1 MQAEEIL
8 SDFEIR
14 KLSQVDQVVEFDCG
28 DEDLND
34 FIINDAPLYRKA
46 LLSTT
51 YILANKKNDK
61 VAAFFSI
68 ANDRISIQDFP
79 SNTDFNRFRKH
90 KFVNEKRLKSY
101 PAIKIC
107 RLGIDKSM
115 QGHQIGTFL
124 IDFVATLFVADNRSG
139 CRFMTVDAYSQA
151 IPFYL
156 KNDFAFL
163 SSEDEGQRTRL
174 MYFDLSDISGIS

>member
-8 SDFEIR
+8 ADYEIR
-14 KLSQVDQVVEFDCG
+14 KLEADDTICGFDCG

-46 LLSTT
+46 LLAMT
-51 YILANKKNDK
+51 YVLNNKNTGRT
-61 VAAFFSI
+61 VAYFSV
-68 ANDRISIQDFP
+68 ANDRISIKDFP

-90 KFVNEKRLKSY
+90 RFVNEKRLKSY

-107 RLGIDKSM
+107 RLGIDKSV
-115 QGHQIGTFL
+115 QGKQIGTFL
-124 IDFVATLFVADNRSG
+124 LDFVGTLFITDNKSG
-139 CRFMTVDAYSQA
+139 CRFLIVDAYAQA

-163 SSEDEGQRTRL
+163 SSDDEDQRTRL
-174 MYFDLSDISGIS
+174 MYFDLNDYES

>member
-1 MQAEEIL
+1 MNAEDIL

-14 KLSQVDQVVEFDCG
+14 KLNRGQQVSTFDCG

-34 FIINDAPLYRKA
+34 FIINDAPLYSKS

-51 YILANKKNDK
+51 YILVDKNTEK
-61 VAAFFSI
+61 VAAYFSV

-90 KFVNEKRLKSY
+90 RFVNEKRLKSY

-124 IDFVATLFVADNRSG
+124 IDFVATLFTDDSKSG

-174 MYFDLSDISGIS
+174 MYFDLNDIVE